1 MPNAVMLNSGKPAQR
16 TPTPE
21 FTVAAGEPDM
31 GGRVGLVPPRGTAT
45 EHSCGA
51 GDGEPSAS
59 GGGGGARR
67 RLSRRMM
74 RLCRGF
80 NAVLH
85 GLARA
90 RVASARAVGDAKT
103 WGAGGRPPAPWISS
117 HKVIQWNTILLDLLQ
132 SLDA

>member
-1 MPNAVMLNSGKPAQR
+1 MLNSGKPAQR

-45 EHSCGA
+45 EHSCG
-51 GDGEPSAS
+51 E
-59 GGGGGARR
+59 GGLPAALPRDDEA
-67 RLSRRMM
+67 LPW
-74 RLCRGF
+74 L
-80 NAVLH
+80 NAVRH

-90 RVASARAVGDAKT
+90 LVANARAVGEAKT
-103 WGAGGRPPAPWISS
+103 WGAGGATQAPWISS